1 MFFKEKEVIKTRLG
15 KIIFAI
21 LLCGC
26 AAQATPETR
35 EYLLGD
41 VDGFVYNGPGS
52 VDDVYV
58 DPAWRNWAEHHTGG
72 PIQGFDILMSEQ
84 IILFTFRYDLAPN
97 EYITAATLTLGLRST
112 VSGGVGGLV
121 FEGGSPRP
129 SFADLNWYPISETG
143 TTIRTADLAHLP
155 DNVIPNLQDGLFS
168 AAIMRNFAVDY
179 AILNLEVIPEPAT
192 ILLLALGITVIRRC
206 A

>member
-1 MFFKEKEVIKTRLG
+1 MKKRLW
-15 KIIFAI
+15 KIAFAI
-21 LLCGC
+21 LFLLPVC
-26 AAQATPETR
+26 ALATLETR

-52 VDDVYV
+52 IDDVYV
-58 DPAWRNWAEHHTGG
+58 DPDWRNYWLSQDPR
-72 PIQGFDILMSEQ
+72 PIKGFDVITSEQ
-84 IILFTFRYDLAPN
+84 IVPFTFCYNLAPN
-97 EYITAATLTLGLRST
+97 EYVMAATLTLGLRST
-112 VSGGVGGLV
+112 VSDGVGWLV

-168 AAIMRNFAVDY
+168 VAVRRHFAVDY
-179 AILNLEVIPEPAT
+179 AILTLEIIPEPAT

-206 A
+206 RQLTK